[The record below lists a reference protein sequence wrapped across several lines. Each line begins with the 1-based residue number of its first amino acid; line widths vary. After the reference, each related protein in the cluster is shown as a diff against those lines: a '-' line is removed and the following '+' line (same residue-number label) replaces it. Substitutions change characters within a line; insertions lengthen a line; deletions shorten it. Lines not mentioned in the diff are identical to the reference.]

1 MEIIYNPYFSARP
14 YVGDEP
20 MFDTLAAGSQA
31 LLEQLELRAGCSGIR
46 PSDVDRLVAY
56 AAAMREALAKD
67 SSLFFAGSF
76 ATDELGTAKVILF
89 WRDALVSAMWD
100 KDKRATEKF
109 AGIAAVEERFSSP
122 GIPDRWRALLSRL
135 KGGMPDLDGL
145 TVRCMVPQEALE
157 PCVAEALIALQDKGV
172 AVVYDGCPEAMAA
185 AGTALRTVQ
194 DTLLAAGN
202 AGAGKAALPGD
213 GTFRHVHFR
222 YAYDACQWVA
232 GQLAKPQGKLLV
244 TDVPGKLNA
253 VLELLDRPKVAAS
266 ASGYPQSEQL
276 FLLGLALFRR
286 PVDVNT
292 LLSYLRV
299 TPNPLG
305 KLHVRNERRDGTEYY
320 VALNHELE
328 RRLLKNSGLEGWDEL
343 LDGPFY
349 DKDGKAFKDKTK
361 DDVLKCFRMWETS
374 TDDGTVSKEA
384 LTDFLTTLR
393 KWADTCAVAI
403 EDAGY
408 AVLSS
413 LCSAMLSYVA
423 SAEWDIR
430 VEMLE
435 KWGASL
441 LVPVALKTD
450 KAEAGA
456 VDAVSDVRDILGS
469 PDDVLWLGC
478 VGADTTKDP
487 YAFLSDE
494 ERRLLGIPDG
504 EKVSRFAH
512 ETMVS
517 ALCRAGKS
525 LTLVSYDI
533 VDGQPCDAHPLT
545 VELAAG
551 LEYGIVKGED
561 IRNDLLRDGVPA
573 PETARRPEYRVK
585 PSLYAGLKKEFGK
598 EGSLRRENESAS
610 SLDVLVQRPFDY
622 VVNYLSMLEPYGED
636 QLRDMQIVKGL
647 VAHKYVEE
655 LVKLGDANPARMREV
670 HAKRFAELAD
680 AAARDVGAVLLL
692 DENGL
697 EFIRF
702 KELIRRSVG
711 RLIALIERNGWQIEG
726 TEVEVKTELPVIG
739 PFYGKIDILLKDRRG
754 DYVVIDCK
762 TNEGSWYDKKIESRR
777 LFQLA
782 LYAEAVS
789 RKYGAR
795 VSVVGYWMFPAHN
808 FLTESWCAIDAQE
821 DVKVFNAPSTGK
833 NHGLEDIFKQICN
846 SYGFRME
853 QLQKGVIEEG
863 EQMAL
868 ADLEYYQAQEKNN
881 LYPLEADYKQDDI
894 KAVAYGN
901 TNHILKGNLE

>member
-1 MEIIYNPYFSARP
+1 MEIIYSPYFSARP
-14 YVGDEP
+14 YVGDGP
-20 MFDTLAAGSQA
+20 LFNKMAAGTPA
-31 LLEQLELRAGCSGIR
+31 LLEQLELRTGCSGVH

-67 SSLFFAGSF
+67 PSLFFAGSF
-76 ATDELGTAKVILF
+76 ATDELGTAKVILS

-100 KDKRATEKF
+100 KDVRDTEKL

-122 GIPDRWRALLSRL
+122 GTPDRWRALLSRL
-135 KGGMPDLDGL
+135 KGDIPGLEGL
-145 TVRCMVPQEALE
+145 TVRCMVPQESLE
-157 PCVAEALIALQDKGV
+157 PRVAETLRALKGKG
-172 AVVYDGCPEAMAA
+172 ASVVYEDRPGAGAA
-185 AGTALRTVQ
+185 VGTALRTVQ

-202 AGAGKAALPGD
+202 AGGEKAALPGD
-213 GTFRHVHFR
+213 DTFRHVHFR

-232 GQLAKPQGKLLV
+232 GQLAIPRGKLLV
-244 TDVPGKLNA
+244 TAVPDKLNA
-253 VLELLDRPKVAAS
+253 ALELLDRPKVAAS

-299 TPNPLG
+299 SPNPLG

-320 VALNHELE
+320 VALHHELE
-328 RRLLKNSGLEGWDEL
+328 KRLLKNSGLEGWEAL
-343 LDGPFY
+343 LEGPFY
-349 DKDGKAFKDKTK
+349 DEDGKALKEKMK
-361 DDVLKCFRMWETS
+361 NEVLKCFRMWEATS
-374 TDDGTVSKEA
+374 DDDTVPKET
-384 LTDFLTTLR
+384 LTAFLTTLR
-393 KWADTCAVAI
+393 KWADTCAITI

-413 LCSAMLSYVA
+413 LCGAMLSYVA
-423 SAEWDIR
+423 SAKGSIR

-450 KAEAGA
+450 KADAGA
-456 VDAVSDVRDILGS
+456 VDAVSDVRDILGC

-478 VGADTTKDP
+478 VGAETAKDP
-487 YAFLSDE
+487 YTFLSDE

-504 EKVSRFAH
+504 EKVTRYAH
-512 ETMVS
+512 EAMVS
-517 ALCRAGKS
+517 ALCRASKS
-525 LTLVSYDI
+525 LTLVSYD
-533 VDGQPCDAHPLT
+533 VADGQTCEAHPLV

-551 LEYGIVKGED
+551 LAYGKERGED
-561 IRNDLLRDGVPA
+561 IRNSLLRDGVAA
-573 PETARRPEYRVK
+573 PGMPRRQEYRVK
-585 PSLYAGLKKEFGK
+585 PSLYAALKNEFGK
-598 EGSLRRENESAS
+598 EGSMRRENESAS

-622 VVNYLSMLEPYGED
+622 VINYLSQLESYGED

-655 LVKLGDANPARMREV
+655 LVKLGDADPARMRDV
-670 HAKRFAELAD
+670 HAERFAELAD

-702 KELIRRSVG
+702 KELVRRSVDH
-711 RLIALIERNGWQIEG
+711 LLSLIERNGWKIVG

-739 PFYGKIDILLKDRRG
+739 PFYGKIDILLKDHRD
-754 DYVVIDCK
+754 DYVIIDCK
-762 TNEGSWYDKKIESRR
+762 TNEGSWYDKKMESRR

-789 RKYGAR
+789 RKFGAH
-795 VSVVGYWMFPAHN
+795 VSVVGYWMFPAHK

-821 DVKVFNAPSTGK
+821 DVKVFEAPFSGQ
-833 NHGLEDIFKQICN
+833 NHGLENIYEQICN
-846 SYGFRME
+846 SYSFRME
-853 QLQKGVIEEG
+853 QLQNGIIEEG
-863 EQMAL
+863 ELLEL
-868 ADLEYYQAQEKNN
+868 ADLEYYQAQEMNN
-881 LYPLEADYKQDDI
+881 LYPLEADYDNAEL
-894 KAVAYGN
+894 KAAAYGN
-901 TNHILKGNLE
+901 ANHILKGNLE